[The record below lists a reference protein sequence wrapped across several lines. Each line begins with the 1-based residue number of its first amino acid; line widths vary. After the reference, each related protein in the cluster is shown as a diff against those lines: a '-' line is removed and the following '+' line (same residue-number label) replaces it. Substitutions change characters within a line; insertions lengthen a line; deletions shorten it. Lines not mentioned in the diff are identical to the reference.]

1 MTIYGE
7 YGKIEKTK
15 AVATDGFSVEYH
27 HEATAIVFS
36 RPSGQPYFSA
46 VLFVLFGGNMTT
58 CIKSACLHGIDSFIA
73 DVECFSSGTFGKF
86 ELVGLPDAAVKE
98 SHARIKAAIK
108 AIGFDYPTNSIT
120 VNLAP
125 ADRIKQGTAF
135 DLAILLAILKC
146 GSLANCDT
154 DGKCFLGEVSLS
166 GELRAVKGVLSMT
179 IGAKNAGLK
188 EIYVPISNAEEAAVV
203 DGIDV
208 YGIRNVKELINHLCG
223 LSPLKPMQVDT
234 RAMFEEGIN
243 GVSDMCDV
251 KGQENAKAALEVA
264 AAGMHNI
271 LLIGPP
277 GTGKSMLAKRLPGIL
292 PPISFDEAIETTKI
306 HSVAGLLSENKGLV
320 TVRPFRAPHH
330 TMSAVSLVG
339 GGRIPQPGEM
349 SLAHNGVLFLDEL
362 AEFGKD
368 STDGLRQPIEDGKV
382 TITRAGGRYEFPS
395 RFMLVCAMNPCKCG
409 YFGHPTK
416 SCTCSAAAREK
427 YLSKVSGPLLDRM
440 DVQIEVGSLTF
451 GQLNDN
457 TAGEKSEVIRKR
469 VSLARERM
477 VRRYEGTGIYA
488 NAHLTPAMI
497 REYCVTESDAG
508 ELLKGA
514 FERLG
519 LSARGYDRILKLS
532 RTIADIEGEEKIKKQ
547 HVARAIQLRSLDRKY
562 WQN

>member
-1 MTIYGE
+1 
-7 YGKIEKTK
+7 
-15 AVATDGFSVEYH
+15 
-27 HEATAIVFS
+27 
-36 RPSGQPYFSA
+36 
-46 VLFVLFGGNMTT
+46 MTT
-58 CIKSACLHGIDSFIA
+58 CIKSACLYGIDSFIA
-73 DVECFSSGTFGKF
+73 DVECYGSGTFGKF

-108 AIGFDYPTNSIT
+108 AVGLEYPTQSVT

-146 GSLANCDT
+146 GILAQCDT
-154 DGKCFLGEVSLS
+154 DGKCFVGEVSLS
-166 GELRAVKGVLSMT
+166 GELRAVKGVLSMA
-179 IGAKNAGLK
+179 IGAKEAGLR
-188 EIYVPISNAEEAAVV
+188 EIYVPFINADEAAVV
-203 DGIDV
+203 SGIDV
-208 YGIRNVKELINHLCG
+208 YGVKNVKELISHLCG
-223 LSPLKPMQVDT
+223 LSSLKKSTVDT
-234 RAMFEEGIN
+234 KAMFEDGIN
-243 GVSDMCDV
+243 TVSDMCDV
-251 KGQENAKAALEVA
+251 KGQENAKSALEVA

-292 PPISFDEAIETTKI
+292 PPMSFEEAIETTKI
-306 HSVAGLLSENKGLV
+306 HSVSGLLPENKGLV
-320 TVRPFRAPHH
+320 TTRPFRAPHH

-339 GGRIPQPGEM
+339 GGRIPRPGEM

-382 TITRAGGRYEFPS
+382 TITRAEGRYEFPS

-416 SCTCSAAAREK
+416 SCTCSPVAREK

-451 GQLNDN
+451 SQLNDK
-457 TAGEKSEVIRKR
+457 TPGEKSEEIRKR
-469 VSLARERM
+469 VTAARERM
-477 VRRYEGTGIYA
+477 FRRYEGTGIYA

-497 REYCVTESDAG
+497 KEYCVTDEDAG

-532 RTIADIEGEEKIKKQ
+532 RTIADIDGEETIKKH